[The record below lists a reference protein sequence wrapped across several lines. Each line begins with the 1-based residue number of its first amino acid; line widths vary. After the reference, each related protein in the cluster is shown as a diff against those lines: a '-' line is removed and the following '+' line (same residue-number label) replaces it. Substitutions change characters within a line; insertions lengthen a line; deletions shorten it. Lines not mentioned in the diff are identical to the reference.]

1 MVCCLD
7 PPPTRQ
13 RAIPKSPADACPT
26 FLPPNV
32 CLSTSICL
40 ISITDKKTNQPKFHP
55 PQYCTAAVIGVF
67 HCHCGSSP
75 WKLHMNK
82 TFIILQQMR
91 TRSLKRWSQSSLGR
105 KSTSQEISECRK
117 VIIQS
122 SSLLSVLEVMHRKDE
137 ITEELTFALGEM
149 KISVFILLS
158 SFFFGEYSFLCS
170 GHSPHFP
177 AHQHLGFHLTG
188 WRTSPRGS
196 ENILQFFLNII
207 CCEILFPES
216 NAIGCHNGTRHL
228 TSWVTFQTN
237 HLPNI
242 SNTRNPKQFIFYAF
256 SAIHSHSWGAMPHML
271 APKSLV
277 SKPKSLAEM
286 AKVQLCWMNP
296 CVSGIFLYDFRC
308 IY

>member
-1 MVCCLD
+1 
-7 PPPTRQ
+7 
-13 RAIPKSPADACPT
+13 
-26 FLPPNV
+26 
-32 CLSTSICL
+32 
-40 ISITDKKTNQPKFHP
+40 
-55 PQYCTAAVIGVF
+55 
-67 HCHCGSSP
+67 
-75 WKLHMNK
+75 
-82 TFIILQQMR
+82 MR
-91 TRSLKRWSQSSLGR
+91 TRSLKLWSQSSLGR
-105 KSTSQEISECRK
+105 KSTSQETSEPRK

-122 SSLLSVLEVMHRKDE
+122 SSLFSVLEVMHRKDE
-137 ITEELTFALGEM
+137 ITEELTFAWGEM
-149 KISVFILLS
+149 KISVFIEEKLTSKQLLLWWIFFPLFRAQS
-158 SFFFGEYSFLCS
+158 WLSRTPTPGLSFNRSADLPEG
-170 GHSPHFP
+170 
-177 AHQHLGFHLTG
+177 
-188 WRTSPRGS
+188 
-196 ENILQFFLNII
+196 ILQFFLNII

-237 HLPNI
+237 HFPNI